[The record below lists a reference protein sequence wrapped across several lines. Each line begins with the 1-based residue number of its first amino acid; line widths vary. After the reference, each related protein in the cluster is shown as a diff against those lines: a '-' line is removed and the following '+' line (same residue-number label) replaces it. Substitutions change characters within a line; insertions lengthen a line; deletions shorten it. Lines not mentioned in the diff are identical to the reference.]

1 MGCYCFYPYLIRDFF
16 FFSKIVYRTTRIFIL
31 YLNRSKAHFFVQ
43 VDFIEPFE
51 QTPANSS
58 LLLTLTDGITT
69 VQGIT
74 IDSIPEL
81 K

>member
-1 MGCYCFYPYLIRDFF
+1 
-16 FFSKIVYRTTRIFIL
+16 
-31 YLNRSKAHFFVQ
+31 VQ